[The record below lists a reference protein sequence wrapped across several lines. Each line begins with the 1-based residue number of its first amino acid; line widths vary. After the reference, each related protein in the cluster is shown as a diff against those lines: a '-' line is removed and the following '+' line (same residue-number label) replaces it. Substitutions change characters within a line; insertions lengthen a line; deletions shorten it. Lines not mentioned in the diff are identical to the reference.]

1 MIPGIS
7 SDQYA
12 ATLAK
17 WLGVADTAL
26 AGVAPHVGNFA
37 QADLGFMLPS

>member
-17 WLGVADTAL
+17 WFAVADSAL
-26 AGVAPHVGNFA
+26 PSVAPHLGNFA
-37 QADLGFMLPS
+37 QADLGFMLT

>member
-1 MIPGIS
+1 MIPALS

-17 WLGVADTAL
+17 WFGVDPGL
-26 AGVAPHVGNFA
+26 LPQIAPNLRNFA
-37 QADLGFMLPS
+37 QQDLGFML